1 MTWAFDQ
8 DVPPALKVILLAL
21 GDWADGDGVAFPGQK
36 SLSKKTSIPERT
48 LRRHL
53 AELEEMGLI
62 TRRRRTSP
70 GGQRTS
76 DEYQLL
82 SPTGQ
87 NGRLPTGQNE
97 GANRPTVAATG
108 NRQIEPS
115 VTTTARARQ
124 MPSDLRWTNAHSMKA
139 LARGVDVE
147 VEFAKFTD
155 YHLARASKF
164 VDWDRAFHTWLN
176 NARPEPGFGRQ
187 RTGNSPTPRTPTDRM
202 NAVLAIQDPR
212 EMGTLE

>member
-1 MTWAFDQ
+1 MTWAFEQ

-53 AELEEMGLI
+53 DELEERGLI
-62 TRRRRTSP
+62 ARRRRTAPS
-70 GGQRTS
+70 GQRTS
-76 DEYQLL
+76 DEYKLAP
-82 SPTGQ
+82 PTGQ

-97 GANRPTVAATG
+97 GDNRPTVAATG
-108 NRQIEPS
+108 NHQIEPS

-124 MPSDLRWTNAHSMKA
+124 LPPDLEWNNAHSVKA
-139 LARGVDVE
+139 LARHVDVDVE
-147 VEFAKFTD
+147 FEKFKD
-155 YHLARASKF
+155 YHLARGTKF

-176 NARPEPGFGRQ
+176 NARPEPASGRVY
-187 RTGNSPTPRTPTDRM
+187 GNVVAGPRTPTDRM
-202 NAVLAIQDPR
+202 QNILAIQDPR
-212 EMGTLE
+212 EMGMIE